1 LVVSMDAVALSPLA
15 KMHEK
20 YGKIRLKA
28 FHF

>member
-1 LVVSMDAVALSPLA
+1 LDFVEFSLLVK

-28 FHF
+28 FHFQC